1 MKSATSL
8 SYLLHAESG
17 EWKCTYLQ
25 WTMDQQKITQGQYK
39 EAIIYQEIH
48 EIEDE
53 NVPRRI

>member
-1 MKSATSL
+1 
-8 SYLLHAESG
+8 
-17 EWKCTYLQ
+17 
-25 WTMDQQKITQGQYK
+25 MDQQKITQGQYK